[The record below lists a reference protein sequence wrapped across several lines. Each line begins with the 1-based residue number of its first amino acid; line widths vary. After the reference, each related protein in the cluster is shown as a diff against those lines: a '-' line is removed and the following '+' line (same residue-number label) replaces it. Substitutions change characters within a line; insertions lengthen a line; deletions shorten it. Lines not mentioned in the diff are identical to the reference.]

1 MAKKFRSD
9 DISGFDEDWGGAS
22 TNSTP
27 AASDESSLLPYAGK
41 AVQKFIKNLLKNH
54 DEKKL
59 GYSPAMDKVDGF
71 WHQRFFAS
79 KDTYE
84 LWHGDPATYQDL
96 QLLDITIPI
105 SDEQGVMNIVE
116 LKTKSNQTN
125 LVSIDGSVILQMRF
139 TSQIYNP
146 VTQVKTDTY
155 EDGVISI
162 YRRTSSTD
170 AWRKLGELPIKS
182 VAADSEDYVPVDIS
196 SMLNPGSCQLRVV
209 VTGDQTQASTTYIVF
224 QNIVK
229 TTLSLNFRNEWQTPI
244 TSATMPLLYT
254 YTGDVAKS
262 LNLKITGQGG
272 TRTLK
277 FALGTQIYT
286 ETPNQFDISDTEADT
301 VKVMSHGVHEI
312 EAWLSVDGVEGTES
326 EHIFSQVMVVSDT
339 TDTSPYLVLNK
350 VASGLTNWTSAT
362 LFEWAIY
369 NPSLNNISVRFA
381 LTNLDGSTTYLSLV
395 QDNTESG
402 KVYSFSNMIEIES
415 TAPTFS
421 TYMHFYSGDTELRD
435 KIAFA
440 VDNTQNFAPIGGAD
454 FIFNPKLRSN
464 SESNPA
470 TVINTVSG
478 ATVPATFKNFGFV
491 SDGWVVDDN
500 GIRCFRVPSG
510 RELTI
515 DYEAF
520 NAFKGDDQT
529 AKTGSLTIE
538 LDFKV
543 RAIFDEQSPILRMCS
558 YTDSGNP
565 LGWEMRPL
573 DACFMTQNKVARSNQ
588 DIGYYEG
595 TRTKVAINLL
605 YNLSGSGQNY
615 CRIFVNGIL
624 NREFNYQ
631 STDVFVQYVNGVETS
646 QGIRI
651 GSETA
656 GADID
661 LYSIKVYKKAMTSS
675 DILQNYTASL
685 DSSEEKVAFRDANDI
700 LSGGKISWD
709 KAYDKYNV
717 IKWIGQ
723 YATYGNTKKDSF
735 PGVLVIH
742 QPGLPTFSGTIY
754 NMEESGQGTSSM
766 LYFEWNGQ
774 WKEVKDA
781 DGNTI
786 KSKWIDETGADRGRG
801 FIVAPNTPQALK
813 LVGKINFASSMQS
826 HKIGATGLYHALW
839 KAVCGG
845 SSITKTEGYE
855 NCRAAVIEKPFL
867 FFVQKDENS
876 EPEFRCF
883 MTFGP
888 GKGDKPTFGFDKE
901 KFPDHLCIE
910 GSDNDRDLVMG
921 RVPWI
926 DGDVTIED
934 GEKIMYRGQKQ
945 MELVGGD
952 IKKIFHFQDAWNFIF
967 QHFDNIDFYE
977 GTIEDLNADT
987 DADTAKHYWLTQAG
1001 ANNAKYDLYRYDFI
1015 NNTWVDAGIS
1025 KTATGY
1031 AKQNINTQCGNIASG
1046 SNWELQNT
1054 RFKEARLQLFKSKVG
1069 NYFNP
1074 TETMFTMNFCKLIAA
1089 SDNRGKNLYPYLDPV
1104 THLIGWY
1111 QDDLDSIGPTDNVGK
1126 MTKPYDVEEHDKDE
1140 TGSPYWNSGA
1150 NSLFN
1155 QFENA
1160 FPDELRSNMNTI
1172 FQEMAKMASDGTVFG
1187 CFSDFFFS
1195 VQRYFPAVAYNE
1207 VARLVYERARTAYI
1221 TPGGYQN
1228 GTDPITQSCGDS
1240 LQREMQWIARRIA
1253 YLSSYASYGDFGR
1266 RDGEGAAGSL
1276 NFRSIVKRDES
1287 RPTYKFKIIPHISMY
1302 PTFALGSTLT
1312 YGEGVARAPRIR
1324 AGETYEVN
1332 IGTSDGNINIFIN
1345 GINYL
1350 RNIGD
1355 FTDKSLGETFNLTG
1369 DRLTEFIVS
1378 AEQTVEFRPKAINV
1392 NAPLLRKLVLK
1403 NVETLTGGL
1412 DLVNQK
1418 KLTELD
1424 VRGTKFTA
1432 ITLPATEYL
1441 KSVQLPA
1448 TLRSLTLD
1456 EQPNLETVTLEGA
1469 ASMQRLSL
1477 GEGVPNSRNIF
1488 NLCFTGGAPLNYL
1501 RMRGINWEDASLY
1514 MVNYLA
1520 SITDSEVTGK
1530 IAMPNNTANRPTFAN
1545 KISWLKHWGN
1555 VDDENN
1561 PLYITYYKTPLASVM
1576 IRGEQF
1582 IYETGDHVFSV
1593 HPNNVNCNDV
1603 VSVRW
1608 VLENN
1613 LYATLIKQE
1622 GDSCT
1627 VNVHQLGD
1635 EDTTAPTALLHCY
1648 VMKSNGTELHAQ
1660 WSIGLYPRRAHI
1672 GDYVFYDGTYGPSLA
1687 GKTVIGI
1694 CFYVNPLDPTDRRMV
1709 ATSSCGTDHWG
1720 LYPSND
1726 NNGVAGVKLSTDEN
1740 YSIYDIPTIQNIGSS
1755 GLANGSAHN
1764 SPWYIEPNN
1773 FLNEDT
1779 ADGFVEAANNT
1790 GAGDGIASQTYGRS
1804 GKSALSAELA
1814 ILSGYRQAGEEVSEG
1829 QVKTLRIIQH
1839 RNKILE
1845 DIGLPI
1851 PEATNEYTELGHLN
1865 NLIAQVISENNNK
1878 NAYRQFYYPAASLC
1892 YAYQPGVTGTEVLND
1907 KFKAHNWWLPSSGEL
1922 ARWYWHSK
1930 RGGSYPD
1937 DVRIGNIFKQGID
1950 DGVFSDFPASGHWS
1964 STENSQ
1970 GYSWYVNFGDGCFY
1984 FNIKYFSIVVRA
1996 VAAF

>member
-1 MAKKFRSD
+1 MAKKFRTD
-9 DISGFDEDWGGAS
+9 DIPGFDENWNGAS

-27 AASDESSLLPYAGK
+27 TASDESNLLPYSGK
-41 AVQKFIKNLLKNH
+41 AVRTFLQKHLKSH

-59 GYSPAMDKVDGF
+59 GYCPALDKVDGF

-84 LWHGDPATYQDL
+84 LWHSDPATYQDL
-96 QLLDITIPI
+96 QLLDVTIPI

-116 LKTKSNQTN
+116 LKTSSNQTN

-139 TSQIYNP
+139 TSQTYNP
-146 VTQVKTDTY
+146 ILGTKTDTY

-170 AWRKLGELPIKS
+170 SWRKLGELPIKS
-182 VAADSEDYVPVDIS
+182 VPADGIQYVPVDIS

-209 VTGDQTQASTTYIVF
+209 VTGDQSKASTTYIVF
-224 QNIVK
+224 QNVVK
-229 TTLSLNFRNEWQTPI
+229 TTLSLEFRNEWQTPI
-244 TSATMPLLYT
+244 TSANMPLLYT

-262 LNLKITGQGG
+262 LNLRITGQGG
-272 TRTLK
+272 TRIMK
-277 FALGTQIYT
+277 FSLGTQVYT
-286 ETPNQFDISDTEADT
+286 ETPNQFDISDTAADT

-326 EHIFSQVMVVSDT
+326 EHVFSQVMVVSDT
-339 TDTSPYLVLNK
+339 TDTNPYLILNK
-350 VASGLTNWTSAT
+350 VATSLTNWTSAT

-369 NPSLNNISVRFA
+369 NPVATATIPIRFT
-381 LTNLDGSTTYLSLV
+381 LTNLDGSTTYLELV
-395 QDNTESG
+395 QDNVESG
-402 KVYSFSNMIEIES
+402 KVYSFANMIEIES

-421 TYMHFYSGDTELRD
+421 TYMHFHTGSTELRD
-435 KIAFA
+435 KISFS

-464 SESNPA
+464 TESNPA

-491 SDGWVVDDN
+491 SDGWVTDEN

-510 RELTI
+510 RELNI

-520 NAFKGDDQT
+520 TAFKGDDQT

-538 LDFKV
+538 IDFKV
-543 RAIFDEQSPILRMCS
+543 RAISDEAPAIFRMCS
-558 YTDSGNP
+558 YTDAGNP

-573 DACFMTQNKVARSNQ
+573 EACFMTQNKVARTNQ
-588 DIGYYEG
+588 GIGYQEDE
-595 TRTKVAINLL
+595 RTKVAINFL
-605 YNLSGSGQNY
+605 YNLSGTGQNY
-615 CRIFVNGIL
+615 CRIFVNGVL

-661 LYSIKVYKKAMTSS
+661 IYSIKVYKKAMTSA
-675 DILQNYTASL
+675 DILQNFIASL
-685 DSSEEKVAFRDANDI
+685 DSSEAKVLFRDANDI
-700 LSGGKISWD
+700 LSGSTISYD

-735 PGVLVIH
+735 PGTLVIH
-742 QPGLPTFSGTIY
+742 QPGLPEYSGTIT

-766 LYFEWNGQ
+766 LYFVWNGQ
-774 WKEVKDA
+774 WKEVKDS

-786 KSKWIDETGADRGRG
+786 KSQWIDENGNDRGRG
-801 FIVAPNTPQALK
+801 FMVAPDVPQARK
-813 LVGKINFASSMQS
+813 LVGKVNFASSMQS
-826 HKIGATGLYHALW
+826 HKIGATGLYDALW

-845 SSITKTEGYE
+845 SSITQTEGYE
-855 NCRAAVIEKPFL
+855 NCRSAVIEKPFL
-867 FFVQKDENS
+867 FFIQKDENS
-876 EPEFRCF
+876 EPEFYCF

-888 GKGDKPTFGFDKE
+888 GKGDKPTFGFDNDV
-901 KFPDHLCIE
+901 FPDYLCLE

-926 DGDVTIED
+926 DGDVTIEE
-934 GEKIMYRGQKQ
+934 GEKVMYRGQKQ

-952 IKKIFHFQDAWNFIF
+952 MSKLFYFQDAWNFIF
-967 QHFDNIDFYE
+967 QHFDDIDFHE
-977 GTIEDLNADT
+977 GTLEDLLADT
-987 DADTAKHYWLTQAG
+987 EVDTSKHYWMTQAG
-1001 ANNAKYDLYRYDFI
+1001 ANNAQYDLYRYDFI

-1025 KTATGY
+1025 KTSTGY

-1046 SNWELQNT
+1046 SNWELQNN
-1054 RFKEARLQLFKSKVG
+1054 RFKEVRLQLFKAKVG
-1069 NYFNP
+1069 NYFDM
-1074 TETMFTMNFCKLIAA
+1074 TETMFTMNFLKLIAA
-1089 SDNRGKNLYPYLDPV
+1089 TDNRGKNQYFYVDPT
-1104 THLIGWY
+1104 THLIGWH
-1111 QDDLDSIGPTDNVGK
+1111 QDDLDSIFLTDNVGK
-1126 MTKPYDVEEHDKDE
+1126 MTKPYDVEEHDKTAE
-1140 TGSPYWNSGA
+1140 GNPYWNSEA

-1155 QFENA
+1155 QIENA
-1160 FPDELRSNMNTI
+1160 FPDELRANMNTI
-1172 FQEMAKMASDGTVFG
+1172 FQEMAKMSSDGTVFG
-1187 CFSDFFFS
+1187 CFKDFFFS
-1195 VQRYFPAVAYNE
+1195 VQEYFPAVAYNE

-1240 LQREMQWIARRIA
+1240 VQREMQWVRRRIA

-1312 YGEGVARAPRIR
+1312 YGEGVLRAPRIR
-1324 AGETYEVN
+1324 AGETYEVTV
-1332 IGTSDGNINIFIN
+1332 GTSDGNTNIFLN
-1345 GINYL
+1345 GINYM

-1369 DRLTEFIVS
+1369 DRLTEFVVS
-1378 AEQTVEFRPKAINV
+1378 ANQTVEFRPTAINV
-1392 NAPLLRKLVLK
+1392 NTPLLQKLILK

-1412 DLVNQK
+1412 DLTNQT
-1418 KLTELD
+1418 KLFELD
-1424 VRGTKFTA
+1424 VRGTKLTSV
-1432 ITLPATEYL
+1432 TLPATEYL
-1441 KSVQLPA
+1441 KSIQLPA

-1501 RMRGINWEDASLY
+1501 RMHGINWEDASLY

-1530 IAMPNNTANRPTFAN
+1530 ITMPNNTANRPTFAN
-1545 KISWLKHWGN
+1545 KMSWLKHWGN

-1561 PLYITYYKTPLASVM
+1561 PLHITYYTTALASVS

-1593 HPNNVNCNDV
+1593 HPNNANANDV
-1603 VSVRW
+1603 VAVRW
-1608 VLENN
+1608 ELESN
-1613 LYATLIKQE
+1613 LYSTLVKQD

-1635 EDTTAPTALLHCY
+1635 EDTIAPTTLLHCY
-1648 VMKSNGTELHAQ
+1648 VTKSNGNVLHAQ
-1660 WSIGLYPRRAHI
+1660 WEIGLYPRRAHI
-1672 GDYVFYDGTYGPSLA
+1672 GDYVFYDGTYGPTLA
-1687 GKTVIGI
+1687 GKTVVGI
-1694 CFYVNPLDPTDRRMV
+1694 CFYINPLDPTDRRMV
-1709 ATSSCGTDHWG
+1709 ATNGLGSDHWG
-1720 LYPSND
+1720 LYPD
-1726 NNGVAGVKLSTDEN
+1726 ANNGVAGIKLPSDEN
-1740 YSIYDIPTIQNIGSS
+1740 YNVYDIPTIANITSS
-1755 GLANGSAHN
+1755 GLANGASHN
-1764 SPWYIEPNN
+1764 SPSYIEPNN
-1773 FLNEDT
+1773 FLNEDSV
-1779 ADGFVEAANNT
+1779 DGFVEAGNNT
-1790 GAGDGIASQTYGRS
+1790 GAADGIASPTNGRS

-1814 ILSGYRQAGEEVSEG
+1814 ILTGYRQSGEEVPNG
-1829 QVKTLRIIQH
+1829 QLKTLRIIQH

-1845 DIGLPI
+1845 DVGLSI
-1851 PEATNEYTELGHLN
+1851 PEATESMTELAHLN
-1865 NLIAQVISENNNK
+1865 NLITQVIEDNNNK
-1878 NAYRQFYYPAASLC
+1878 NTFRQYYYPAASRC

-1922 ARWYWHSK
+1922 ARLYWHSK
-1930 RGGSYPD
+1930 QGGAYPD
-1937 DVRIGNIFKQGID
+1937 DVRIGNIFKHGVD

-1964 STENSQ
+1964 STEYSQ
-1970 GYSWYVNFGDGCFY
+1970 YLSWFVY
-1984 FNIKYFSIVVRA
+1984 FDSGYFSGGSKYPSYVVRA